1 MPSICKYCNKPVIL
15 SPSASERAKK
25 SDKPAS
31 YYTALFPN
39 HSACEV
45 AARSADSVAL
55 MRRIN
60 KERAATR
67 VTYPLGQ

>member
-15 SPSASERAKK
+15 SPSAAERAKK

-39 HSACEV
+39 HSECEV
-45 AARSADSVAL
+45 AARSAGSVAL
-55 MRRIN
+55 MRSI
-60 KERAATR
+60 KKQRAAER